1 MVTSRPPASVAD
13 ESFALRRHRYI
24 QDSLHAVNSK
34 VLLAAPKTGDAR
46 LDGYRERQDFRG

>member
-46 LDGYRERQDFRG
+46 LDGDGERQNFRG